1 MDSCCPGLSATDLAS
16 AGLVRCPAHGC
27 GELRGLIAPSPGSRS
42 DYYRH
47 VQVASKSGELV
58 CAHKRLVESDGGNY
72 SRVDFTAAARAKAV
86 ARPGSYGAALQTS
99 AKAPATQQGGAVA
112 AMRAARAAAAA
123 KARSMDGI
131 DQYQP
136 NSGFD
141 LSVMEQ
147 TDGAGQLLID
157 PELIKSRTLL
167 MQSLPKSVEVRV
179 ALLQPLVHGECV
191 YGATNESTA
200 TQAGANGLSY
210 YYACMAIILLRAP
223 GTDARDEGEMLERA
237 ARCARDPEE
246 LLEAWRR
253 WLRETA
259 PSADPSA
266 SLDQPELPPPS
277 AADADLKSA
286 QRFQYYMS
294 HENEGK
300 AFQAMGAVGGLKNT
314 ACPAVAAGYAA
325 LCPQRPGPSAAA
337 TCDVPGQAP
346 FKLKAAVYDQFF
358 SGLKTC
364 KAPGPLYET
373 NELMQAVAEAGA
385 YECMRRSTTTSCA
398 GRVHPRVVTLLAS
411 LRGLVVGKDDGSDRP
426 LGLGE
431 CRRRLWFGCAM
442 AQKKPELEHFYTN
455 PLPADAAA
463 RASELR
469 AAEQQ
474 AGQAAAA
481 QTAAARGQ
489 QSELFDRTT
498 QDVVAADARLAA
510 ARAPVN
516 FPVNFAY
523 SRSGCELLNHTLDAW
538 MESEPLE
545 HQLSD
550 DKTNMYNETV
560 SEASFNGLREH
571 DPDLV
576 PLYRLFYGAPAP
588 IYFCREKGPLRVAHL
603 HDGDSCDEVVQAL
616 TRREAIPLG
625 TDLRDADLWMNCTG
639 GHQGCPG
646 ATHFACLPYHLSL
659 HATQK
664 NFPALKIACDADD
677 TYLGARAEVLYPGY
691 AALRADT
698 LASCGT
704 RSKLA
709 KVVAY
714 TRDGSHSDIPPD
726 VPGSAYYVPAGAS
739 QAQVE
744 AAAAGG
750 APRARGF
757 KVVGAFKG
765 DADWCGAQLG
775 TRLQRRLAPL
785 DRVDILT
792 DRVDCEHT
800 STHRRLVIKGVAAQ
814 IPAYWAK
821 AMSPAV
827 ARQELNAANARVRR
841 SWELLGG
848 AEVSPPERRD
858 MAWGEATLST
868 ACGGSG
874 LTNWAMH
881 AGAARCASIYGGWRK
896 LQTTCPILAAQDI
909 AAPTLPFLLECNQ
922 EYGVLRAERDRV
934 AALYDSYDNTIH
946 HTMRGGKI
954 ARFHLKSLPPTSAVP
969 ALDAMFHSEKD
980 KIPAQRTLSNIVF
993 NAAHLRCLET
1003 AMQVDAATLATDTRV
1018 PFREM
1023 SRFISISQSHSG
1035 DWCDLR
1041 TDGTHSTTPLSG
1053 QTRVAI
1059 ARRHGLFLIDSYD
1072 TIMAARAA
1080 GHADLLKYDLLGDH
1094 LCNTDDCNSRHHE
1107 FCRAWHAAISAVS
1120 LHTVLLGDKDK
1131 ATKSTSPLVSY
1142 NSTHVT
1148 DIVEPGGGPGGSDR
1162 LFEAKVVSPCT
1173 LAEKQGAELRGQKP
1187 SKRGYL
1193 FGFGST
1199 EESYRIMI
1207 YGSAE
1212 RGLHTDGPFDEDTG
1226 QGFVPPRQGHYSD
1239 ALARGKKVIALI
1251 AEVFGG
1257 LSPHPA
1263 RFLRQLSRVAA
1274 KHATRD
1280 STKYTR
1286 CARTFRQYHGQRIS
1300 HAIVMTDALN
1310 IHDGTLKL
1318 KKDFLQRR
1326 AA

>member
-1 MDSCCPGLSATDLAS
+1 MTVSRKRTASPAKGGRAPHARADPDSAAAATAPAATPGMRVSGFFGVSWDPGTIQVVHADGAFDVEYDDGLPEYDVRWGNDLRPLLPSLGAALSADPASLASLAESPGATQAAAVAVAAAAPAPPLLPPAAAATPTAAGAAPPAPSKAAAGLQAVLGVDSLCCPQCASEFLKPDEYVRHVDSCCPGLSATDLAS

-538 MESEPLE
+538 MENEPLE

-659 HATQK
+659 HARNAEELPRPQDRLRRRRHL
-664 NFPALKIACDADD
+664 PRGPRG
-677 TYLGARAEVLYPGY
+677 GA
-691 AALRADT
+691 
-698 LASCGT
+698 
-704 RSKLA
+704 
-709 KVVAY
+709 
-714 TRDGSHSDIPPD
+714 
-726 VPGSAYYVPAGAS
+726 VPGLRRPAGGHARVVRH
-739 QAQVE
+739 ALE
-744 AAAAGG
+744 AGQGGRVHARWQPQRHPARRPRLGILRPSWRFPGAGG
-750 APRARGF
+750 GGGGRRGAAREGLQ
-757 KVVGAFKG
+757 GG
-765 DADWCGAQLG
+765 R
-775 TRLQRRLAPL
+775 RLQGR
-785 DRVDILT
+785 
-792 DRVDCEHT
+792 
-800 STHRRLVIKGVAAQ
+800 RRLV
-814 IPAYWAK
+814 
-821 AMSPAV
+821 
-827 ARQELNAANARVRR
+827 
-841 SWELLGG
+841 
-848 AEVSPPERRD
+848 
-858 MAWGEATLST
+858 
-868 ACGGSG
+868 
-874 LTNWAMH
+874 
-881 AGAARCASIYGGWRK
+881 
-896 LQTTCPILAAQDI
+896 
-909 AAPTLPFLLECNQ
+909 
-922 EYGVLRAERDRV
+922 
-934 AALYDSYDNTIH
+934 
-946 HTMRGGKI
+946 
-954 ARFHLKSLPPTSAVP
+954 
-969 ALDAMFHSEKD
+969 
-980 KIPAQRTLSNIVF
+980 
-993 NAAHLRCLET
+993 
-1003 AMQVDAATLATDTRV
+1003 
-1018 PFREM
+1018 
-1023 SRFISISQSHSG
+1023 
-1035 DWCDLR
+1035 
-1041 TDGTHSTTPLSG
+1041 
-1053 QTRVAI
+1053 
-1059 ARRHGLFLIDSYD
+1059 
-1072 TIMAARAA
+1072 
-1080 GHADLLKYDLLGDH
+1080 
-1094 LCNTDDCNSRHHE
+1094 
-1107 FCRAWHAAISAVS
+1107 
-1120 LHTVLLGDKDK
+1120 
-1131 ATKSTSPLVSY
+1131 
-1142 NSTHVT
+1142 
-1148 DIVEPGGGPGGSDR
+1148 
-1162 LFEAKVVSPCT
+1162 
-1173 LAEKQGAELRGQKP
+1173 
-1187 SKRGYL
+1187 
-1193 FGFGST
+1193 
-1199 EESYRIMI
+1199 
-1207 YGSAE
+1207 
-1212 RGLHTDGPFDEDTG
+1212 
-1226 QGFVPPRQGHYSD
+1226 
-1239 ALARGKKVIALI
+1239 
-1251 AEVFGG
+1251 
-1257 LSPHPA
+1257 
-1263 RFLRQLSRVAA
+1263 
-1274 KHATRD
+1274 
-1280 STKYTR
+1280 
-1286 CARTFRQYHGQRIS
+1286 
-1300 HAIVMTDALN
+1300 
-1310 IHDGTLKL
+1310 
-1318 KKDFLQRR
+1318 RR
-1326 AA
+1326 AARHPAAAQARAPRSR